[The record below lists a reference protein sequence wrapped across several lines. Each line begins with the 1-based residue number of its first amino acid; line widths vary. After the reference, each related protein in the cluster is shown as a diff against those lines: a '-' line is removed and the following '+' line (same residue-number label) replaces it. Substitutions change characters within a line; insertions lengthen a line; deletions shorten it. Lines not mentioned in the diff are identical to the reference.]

1 MFSPL
6 RWLGRQGTR
15 AVAAVILLAIAIPP
29 LGEVLRPYV
38 AGAVFFLLVIAFLR
52 VDPVAL
58 ARHLRRPGLAL
69 TATIWTSVAIPFLLG
84 GSGMAAGVGDASPG
98 LFAGIVLQSA
108 SAPMM
113 AAPALAALLG
123 LDATLVLIALV
134 ASSAL
139 VPLTAPFFTYL
150 FLGDA
155 LSVSPSGLGWKLFG
169 LLASSAIVGLG
180 LRRLV
185 GAARVERY
193 RLEIDGGNIIGLFI
207 FAAALMGDV
216 ASGLL
221 ADPLLWFGLLA
232 VGCLAFVVFFG
243 LSVLVFWRAGREA
256 ALAIGFMTAQRN
268 VGLMLAA
275 AGGSLSDVTWLYFAL
290 SQLPVYLSPHLLAP
304 LIERLRAPRA
314 KS

>member
-1 MFSPL
+1 MLSPL

-15 AVAAVILLAIAIPP
+15 AVAVVILLAIAVPP
-29 LGEVLRPYV
+29 LGEILRPYV

-58 ARHLRRPGLAL
+58 VGHLRRPGLAL
-69 TATIWTSVAIPFLLG
+69 AATIWTSIAIPLLLG
-84 GSGMAAGVGDASPG
+84 GSGMAVDIGEMSPG

-134 ASSAL
+134 SSSAL
-139 VPLTAPFFTYL
+139 VPLTAPFFAYL

-155 LSVSPSGLGWKLFG
+155 LSISPATLGWKLFG

-180 LRRLV
+180 LRRLI
-185 GAARVERY
+185 GITRIERY
-193 RLEIDGGNIIGLFI
+193 RLEIDGGNIVGLFI

-232 VGCLAFVVFFG
+232 AGCLAFVIFFG
-243 LSVLVFWRAGREA
+243 LSVLVFWRTGREA
-256 ALAIGFMTAQRN
+256 ALAVGFMTAQRN

-275 AGGSLSDVTWLYFAL
+275 AGGSLADVTWLYFAL
-290 SQLPVYLSPHLLAP
+290 SQLPVYLSPHLLVP
-304 LIERLRAPRA
+304 LIERLRGPRA